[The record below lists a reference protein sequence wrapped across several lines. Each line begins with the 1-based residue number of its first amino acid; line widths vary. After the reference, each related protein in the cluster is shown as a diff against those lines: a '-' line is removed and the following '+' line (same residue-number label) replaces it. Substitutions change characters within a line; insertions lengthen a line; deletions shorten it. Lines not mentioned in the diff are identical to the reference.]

1 MLDGYVSGRTKV
13 INSKLS

>member
-1 MLDGYVSGRTKV
+1 VLDGYVSGRTKV